1 MSLQDK
7 ILKKDKKPLIPRKLD
22 NSVLDKLV
30 KFIDTDTKNINC
42 MRAHFSKVE
51 NKAPE
56 EKGAIYDAEED
67 FEGDYLG
74 EVELKLEETS
84 LNDCETIHF
93 ENEEDLF
100 KQVVLFIQKSTEN
113 YVAVA
118 KDDPLDIVATIAS
131 DSLYNKYCR
140 GEVTSLICNSTFKT
154 NHTRI
159 GWQDV
164 DTIEAEFLPD
174 NLAVGVYQNEKIDYE
189 ITVLG
194 YINRKEK
201 WIKLKLV
208 SDYAIVCFEED

>member
-1 MSLQDK
+1 MSIFTK
-7 ILKKDKKPLIPRKLD
+7 LKKDNKPLIPRKLD

-30 KFIDTDTKNINC
+30 KFIDTDTKNINF
-42 MRAHFSKVE
+42 MRATFSKVE
-51 NKAPE
+51 TEVPKE
-56 EKGAIYDAEED
+56 RGAIYEAEED

-74 EVELKLEETS
+74 EVELKLEQTS

-100 KQVVLFIQKSTEN
+100 KQVVLFIQRSTEN
-113 YVAVA
+113 YLAVE
-118 KDDPLDIVATIAS
+118 KDDPLDIVVTKAS
-131 DSLYNKYCR
+131 NSLYDKYCR
-140 GEVTSLICNSTFKT
+140 GEVTSLICNSAFKA
-154 NHTRI
+154 NHNHI

-164 DTIEAEFLPD
+164 DTINAEFLPD
-174 NLAVGVYQNEKIDYE
+174 NLAIGVYQNEKIDYD

-208 SDYAIVCFEED
+208 TDYAIVCFEED